1 MQISDLHGADFAPY
15 LGIDMASL
23 GEFGQDERLRASYGV
38 VAPGAE
44 STPQKHDETEAFVIL
59 SGYGEIIAD
68 GQRHPVQAG
77 SVALFEPFESH
88 VLRNTGVEPLRFA
101 DFYWRDAAQRDA
113 CAANS
118 SDRRLAERPIFVFST
133 PPTPNGDLHLGHLSG
148 PYLGADIYVR
158 FLRATGHTAYH
169 LTGSDDFQSY
179 VVGRARQEESS
190 PQEVADRYSSA
201 IRETLDMMDIS
212 LDQYTVT
219 SHDAGYEEGLR
230 GFFTRL
236 VEGGMRN
243 ESGPALFDGAS
254 GAYLH
259 EVDVGGNCPSCG
271 ASAGGNICEECGEP
285 NTCIELDAPRSKV
298 SEAAPVIGSIKR
310 YTLNLSAAKDAVL
323 LHQRRAKISPRL
335 RELAGKV
342 LARADFRVAI
352 SHPAKWGVS
361 PTEKTE
367 GEQVI
372 WVWPEMAYGFLHS
385 IAALG
390 QRLGNDWKADR
401 PQQDWKIVHFF
412 GYDNSFYHSVLFPAL
427 YHLAFPDWNCDID
440 YNDNEFYLLDGLKFS
455 TSRRH
460 AIWGRDILTPQSV
473 DAVRWYLAW
482 TRGEGQ
488 RTNFT
493 LADFNARVEQQLLGQ
508 WQAWLSDL
516 GMRIQEDFEG
526 RAPDSGSWT
535 PLQTAY
541 LGSLRNRLA
550 SLRTWYGADGFAL
563 NRVVEELNSL
573 VANAARFGQ
582 ANTRLRTYIDA
593 YDEYRSAIALELA
606 SAKLLAHAA
615 APLMPRF
622 AQALARAIGLDAHTN
637 WPNRVEL
644 VLPGTSIT
652 LDKALFFVPLR
663 EAVCRGTTTEAA

>member
-1 MQISDLHGADFAPY
+1 MQISDLHGADFAPH

-23 GEFGQDERLRASYGV
+23 GGFGRDERLQASYGV

-44 STPQKHDETEAFVIL
+44 STPQKHDEAEAFVIL
-59 SGYGEIIAD
+59 SGRGEIVAD
-68 GQRHPVQAG
+68 GRRHPVQAG

-88 VLRNTGVEPLRFA
+88 VLRNTGDEPLRFA
-101 DFYWRDAAQRDA
+101 DFYWRDAAQRESRAVRNADA
-113 CAANS
+113 
-118 SDRRLAERPIFVFST
+118 RLAQRPVFVFST

-179 VVGRARQEESS
+179 VVGRARQEGST
-190 PQEVADRYSSA
+190 PQEVADRYSAA
-201 IRETLDMMDIS
+201 IRETLGMMDIS

-230 GFFTRL
+230 DFFTRL
-236 VEGGMRN
+236 VAGGMRN

-285 NTCIELDAPRSKV
+285 NTCIEFAAPRSRV
-298 SEAAPVIGSIKR
+298 SQAEPVIGSIER
-310 YTLNLSAAKDAVL
+310 YTVRLSAMKDAVL
-323 LHQRRAKISPRL
+323 SHQRRAKISPRL
-335 RELAGKV
+335 QELTEKV
-342 LARADFRVAI
+342 LARPDFRVAI
-352 SHPAKWGVS
+352 SHPAPWGVR
-361 PTEKTE
+361 PAEKTE

-372 WVWPEMAYGFLHS
+372 WVWPEMAYGFLHG

-390 QRLGNDWKADR
+390 QRLGRDWRADR
-401 PQQDWKIVHFF
+401 PQADWKIVHFF
-412 GYDNSFYHSVLFPAL
+412 GYDNSFYHSILFPAL
-427 YHLAFPDWNCDID
+427 YHLAFPDWDCDID

-482 TRGEGQ
+482 TRGEGE

-493 LADFNARVEQQLLGQ
+493 LADFHDRVEQQLLGQ
-508 WQAWLSDL
+508 WQTWLSDL
-516 GMRIQEDFEG
+516 GARVREDFEG
-526 RAPDSGSWT
+526 QAPDAGSWT
-535 PLQTAY
+535 PAQTAY
-541 LGSLRNRLA
+541 LDSLRNRLA
-550 SLRTWYGADGFAL
+550 SLRTWYGADGFSL
-563 NRVVEELNSL
+563 NRVVDELNAL
-573 VANAARFGQ
+573 VANAGHLGRTS
-582 ANTRLRTYIDA
+582 TRLRGHA
-593 YDEYRSAIALELA
+593 GLRDEYRSATALELA
-606 SAKLLAHAA
+606 SARLLAHAA

-622 AQALARAIGLDAHTN
+622 AQALAQALGLDAPTT
-637 WPNRVEL
+637 WPDRVIL
-644 VLPGTSIT
+644 VPPGTSVA
-652 LDKALFFVPLR
+652 LDRAVFFVPLR
-663 EAVCRGTTTEAA
+663 EAMCERPATEAV